1 MYTWPMG
8 PPARTVFDTIG
19 NTPIVEL
26 RRIVEPG
33 SARILVKLESAN
45 PTGSKKDR
53 MARESIEAA
62 RRDGRLR
69 PGQAVVDYSGGSTG
83 TSLAFVCAALGHPCT
98 IVATDAASE
107 EKRRHMAAYG
117 AEVVVLASDD
127 GRITK
132 ELILAT
138 IERAKEIAETRSAFW
153 VDQLNNPDA
162 TRGYHSLGAEIK
174 EALGIRIAAYVDCVG
189 TAHGLLGVAEALPEE
204 TRIVAVEPAES
215 PVLSAG
221 RSGGHRIE
229 GVGLGFV
236 PPAWNSSAIDR
247 IETVSSADAQAMARR
262 LAAEEGIFAGTSTG
276 ANVLAAMRVAERL
289 DATGPVVTIAVD
301 SGIKYLSTE
310 VFRSLRQQEVKDFG

>member
-1 MYTWPMG
+1 MG
-8 PPARTVFDTIG
+8 PLGRTVLDTIG
-19 NTPIVEL
+19 NTPMLEL
-26 RRIVEPG
+26 RRVTGPN
-33 SARILVKLESAN
+33 SARILIKLESSN

-69 PGQAVVDYSGGSTG
+69 PGQPVVDYSGGSTG
-83 TSLAFVCAALGHPCT
+83 TSLALVCAALGHPCT
-98 IVATDAASE
+98 IVVTDAASE

-117 AEVVVLASDD
+117 AHVVMLFSDG
-127 GRITK
+127 GRITR

-138 IERAKEIAETRSAFW
+138 IERAKEIAASEDAFW

-162 TRGYHSLGAEIK
+162 TRGYHSLGIEIRG
-174 EALGIRIAAYVDCVG
+174 ALGDRIAAYVDCVG
-189 TAHGLLGVAEALPEE
+189 TAHGLLGVVEALPDR
-204 TRIVAVEPAES
+204 TQIVAVEPAES
-215 PVLSAG
+215 PVLSGG

-236 PPAWNSSAIDR
+236 PPAWDASAVDA
-247 IETVSSADAQAMARR
+247 IEAVSSAEAQAMARR

-276 ANVLAAMRVAERL
+276 ANVLAAMRIAERL
-289 DATGPVVTIAVD
+289 DADETVVTIAVD

-310 VFRSLRQQEVKDFG
+310 VFRSPLEQ